1 VVEILSQ
8 APVAISLDSQDGVP
22 IITTVTFAPVAFL
35 VVVFLSDGLGALL
48 ARANVRPES
57 RA

>member
-8 APVAISLDSQDGVP
+8 APVAISLDSQDGVA
-22 IITTVTFAPVAFL
+22 IITTVTFAHVAFL

-48 ARANVRPES
+48 ARANARPES